1 MAQIWAFIAAIF
13 IIVVPLITEGM
24 DIVKTYKQNTA
35 VHSELSLKGAR
46 LTSKPSHIKP
56 INDGINITCN
66 GLTSN
71 ATKYENMAKCTPDI
85 PSCSDGKDDIQQV
98 NLV

>member
-1 MAQIWAFIAAIF
+1 
-13 IIVVPLITEGM
+13 M

-46 LTSKPSHIKP
+46 LSSKPSSNIKI
-56 INDGINITCN
+56 INDGINIACN
-66 GLTSN
+66 GLNSH
-71 ATKYENMAKCTPDI
+71 ATKYENKTKITPGI
-85 PSCSDGKDDIQQV
+85 PSCSDEKDDIQQV

>member
-1 MAQIWAFIAAIF
+1 MAQVWAFIAAIF
-13 IIVVPLITEGM
+13 IIIVPLITEGM

-35 VHSELSLKGAR
+35 VHSELSLKGTR
-46 LTSKPSHIKP
+46 LSSKPSNIKT

-71 ATKYENMAKCTPDI
+71 ATKYENKFTPDI
-85 PSCSDGKDDIQQV
+85 PSCSDGKDDIQHV

>member
-1 MAQIWAFIAAIF
+1 
-13 IIVVPLITEGM
+13 M

-46 LTSKPSHIKP
+46 LASKPSNIK
-56 INDGINITCN
+56 INNDGINITCN
-66 GLTSN
+66 GLISN
-71 ATKYENMAKCTPDI
+71 ATKYENKAKFTPDI
-85 PSCSDGKDDIQQV
+85 PSCSDEKDDIQHV